1 MPILHTL
8 WCFVLIILPPF
19 ISIIIADDYDT
30 YIIHMDA
37 SAMPKAFSTH
47 HNWYLNTLSTISNS
61 NTIKPTTTLSS
72 PSSSKLIYTY
82 ANAFNGFTA
91 LLSPSELRSLADTP
105 GFLSSTRDA
114 TVTHDTTHSN
124 QFLGLNDDHGVW
136 PTSHYGH
143 DVIIGVVDTGIWP
156 ESRSFSDAGLSQ
168 IPSRWKGICESGT
181 EFNSSLCN
189 NKLIGARSF
198 NKGLLAKYPNITIAM
213 NSARDTDGHGTH
225 TSSTAAGGAVEG
237 ADYFGYAPGTARGTA
252 PGARVAMY
260 KALFDEGSLLSDI
273 IAAIDQAM
281 DDGVDVISISLG
293 IDGTPLYA
301 DPIAIAAF
309 AAMEKGIFVSTSA
322 GNEGPF
328 LATLHNGT
336 PWVLTVAAS
345 TVDREFGGAVVLA
358 TGASITGLSL
368 YPGNSSAT
376 HFPLI
381 LPKSCTDAKSLKIL
395 KNKDIIIVC
404 IDTNFT
410 LSEQLYNAG
419 ELKVAGGVF
428 ITNTTD
434 FSFYTQT
441 SFPAVFLNLEQGSEI
456 LNYIKTSSQPNASLS
471 FKQTSLGT
479 KPAPRLATYS
489 SRGPSPSCPVVLK
502 PDLMAPGDQILAAWP
517 SNSAVAQ
524 LKSGQIYNDF
534 NIISGTSMSCPHAA
548 GVAALLRGT
557 HPTWSP
563 AAIRSA
569 MITTVSFLDN
579 TGSPIA
585 DLGQDNKPAT
595 PIDMGAG
602 QVDPNRAVDPGL
614 VYEAGRDDYVSLMC
628 AMNFTD
634 KQIQTVTRSS
644 SYNCSNASLDL
655 NYPSFIAFFGVYS
668 GRGSTAVGVRE
679 MRRTV
684 TNVGGGRAVY
694 AAKLTV
700 EGGLNVTVSPESLEF
715 DGVNEKKSFV
725 LRVED
730 PRLVKNNS
738 IVYGALSWIESNGKH
753 VVRSPIVVTNISPDI
768 LPQG

>member
-1 MPILHTL
+1 MAIPHKL
-8 WCFVLIILPPF
+8 WCFVLIILPHF
-19 ISIIIADDYDT
+19 ISIIFADDYDT

-47 HNWYLNTLSTISNS
+47 HNWYLTTLSSISNTNT
-61 NTIKPTTTLSS
+61 NTIKSTTTLSS
-72 PSSSKLIYTY
+72 SSSSKLIYTY
-82 ANAFNGFTA
+82 TNAINGFTA

-114 TVTHDTTHSN
+114 TVKRDTTHSN

-136 PTSHYGH
+136 PASHYGH
-143 DVIIGVVDTGIWP
+143 DVIIGLVDTGIWP
-156 ESRSFSDAGLSQ
+156 ESRSFGDAGLGP
-168 IPSRWKGICESGT
+168 IPSRWKGACESGT
-181 EFNSSLCN
+181 KFNSSLCN

-198 NKGLLAKYPNITIAM
+198 NKGLLARYPNITIAM

-260 KALFDEGSLLSDI
+260 KALWDEGSVLSDI
-273 IAAIDQAM
+273 IAAIDQAIA
-281 DDGVDVISISLG
+281 DGVDVISISLG

-309 AAMEKGIFVSTSA
+309 AAMEQGIFVSTSA

-345 TVDREFGGAVVLA
+345 TIDREFHGAVVLA
-358 TGASITGLSL
+358 TGASITGQSL

-376 HFPLI
+376 ELPLI
-381 LPKSCTDAKSLKIL
+381 LPKSCTDAKSLKNL
-395 KNKDIIIVC
+395 KNRDIIIVC
-404 IDTNFT
+404 VDTNFT
-410 LSEQLYNAG
+410 LGDQLYNAG
-419 ELKVAGGVF
+419 DLKIAGAVF

-434 FSFYTQT
+434 ITFYTQT
-441 SFPAVFLNLEQGSEI
+441 SFPAIFLNLEKGSEI
-456 LNYIKTSSQPNASLS
+456 LNYINTTSQPKASLS

-479 KPAPRLATYS
+479 KPAPRLASYS

-502 PDLMAPGDQILAAWP
+502 PDLTAPGDQILAAWP
-517 SNSAVAQ
+517 SNSPATQ
-524 LKSGQIYNDF
+524 LKSGEIYNDF

-569 MITTVSFLDN
+569 MITTASFLDN
-579 TGSPIA
+579 TGRPIA
-585 DLGQDNKPAT
+585 DLGLDNLPAT

-614 VYEAGRDDYVSLMC
+614 VYEAGTDDYVRLMC

-634 KQIQTVTRSS
+634 KQIRTVTRSS
-644 SYNCSNASLDL
+644 SYSCSNASLDL
-655 NYPSFIAFFGVYS
+655 NYPSFVAFFRVHDGRDS
-668 GRGSTAVGVRE
+668 GARE

-694 AAKLTV
+694 AAKVTV

-715 DGVNEKKSFV
+715 EGENEKKSFV

-730 PRLVKNNS
+730 PRLERNNS
-738 IVYGALSWIESNGKH
+738 IVYGALSWIESSGNR
-753 VVRSPIVVTNISPDI
+753 VVRSPIVVTTISPDDL